1 MCVGAAL
8 FAAVRTH
15 PTRGQ
20 FLAVDVFVVEDQRQ
34 MQSVLTDLLQSLGDF
49 RIVGSAT
56 TEAEALAWLDQHA
69 GSWRLAIIDLV
80 LDQGTGINVIGR
92 ARLRGQQQASVA
104 VLSGYVSTG
113 IRRHCLKLGADA
125 AFQKDADMGE
135 FIAFCADL
143 NAAPA

>member
-1 MCVGAAL
+1 
-8 FAAVRTH
+8 
-15 PTRGQ
+15 
-20 FLAVDVFVVEDQRQ
+20 VDVFVVEDQRQ

-56 TEAEALAWLDQHA
+56 TEAEALAWLDQHE

-92 ARLRGQQQASVA
+92 ARLRGQKAASVA
-104 VLSGYVSTG
+104 VLSGMSARDPPPLPETG
-113 IRRHCLKLGADA
+113 RRRG
-125 AFQKDADMGE
+125 FPERRDMGE

-143 NAAPA
+143 NGAPA